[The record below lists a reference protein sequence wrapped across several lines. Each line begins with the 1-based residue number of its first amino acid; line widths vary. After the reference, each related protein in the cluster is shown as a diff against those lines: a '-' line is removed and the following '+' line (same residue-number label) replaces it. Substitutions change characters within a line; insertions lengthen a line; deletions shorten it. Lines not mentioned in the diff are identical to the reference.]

1 MERLTHDD
9 CYEELGNEP
18 KFSEAVRKL
27 RAYEDT
33 GLEPEQVEV
42 IAKSYP
48 KLLDVVDELHSYRD
62 IGSLTHLRELAEAEK
77 NGRLVVLPCKITDTI
92 YIVESVFEK
101 KKRVK
106 SNVVSAQIDHI
117 TIGGSGKPVLDVE
130 TESENWYYALEAGE
144 YYMSREEAEAALE
157 GGPHE

>member
-1 MERLTHDD
+1 M
-9 CYEELGNEP
+9 
-18 KFSEAVRKL
+18 
-27 RAYEDT
+27 RAEDSCSLCADEHEQLARF
-33 GLEPEQVEV
+33 LETLQ
-42 IAKSYP
+42 A
-48 KLLDVVDELHSYRD
+48 YRAL
-62 IGSLTHLRELAEAEK
+62 GSLDHLRELVQAK
-77 NGRLVVLPCKITDTI
+77 KDGRLVVLPCKITDTI

-130 TESENWYYALEAGE
+130 TESEHWYYALEAGE

-157 GGPHE
+157 GDAKWNKK